1 MPTSDSKFDK
11 LLNIMN
17 EMQSTMDILKQDMDD
32 IKSVKQDI
40 QDLKQVAS
48 TQEETIKYIQMAKQN
63 LKSEMDMLHKL
74 VAHQDHIIQNLHSKL
89 VDQQKQSMQKNLILS
104 GLVEPKKETDLQLEM
119 AVDDFFQNCMQLEY
133 NITYEMVHRLGK
145 MKKDYDCPVVIC
157 LTDPKDVHVILANTG
172 KLKDIHNSKGKPYFI
187 AVQLPES
194 LQEERHSYQCMMQQN
209 KEKAPADQLSLKL
222 QGHTL
227 YVNGKQYK

>member
-17 EMQSTMDILKQDMDD
+17 EMRSTMDILKWNMDD

-48 TQEETIKYIQMAKQN
+48 TQEETIKYIEMAKQN
-63 LKSEMDMLHKL
+63 LKSEVDMLHKL
-74 VAHQDHIIQNLHSKL
+74 VAHQDHIIQNLHGKL
-89 VDQQKQSMQKNLILS
+89 VDQQKWSMQKNLILS

-133 NITYEMVHRLGK
+133 NITYETVYRLGK
-145 MKKDYDCPVVIC
+145 MKDYNCPVVIH
-157 LTDPKDVHVILANTG
+157 LTDPKDVHAILANTG

-194 LQEERHSYQCMMQQN
+194 LQEERHSYQHMM
-209 KEKAPADQLSLKL
+209 
-222 QGHTL
+222 
-227 YVNGKQYK
+227 